1 MQPPFVSENGH
12 SYLYLG
18 MEKGHKRA
26 STEVTSVASWRTSG
40 DAGRTVGTALARRPQ
55 IGEHMAA
62 RRAVVSHARMQQSRP
77 PGYREESDE
86 ASITEGIG
94 GGDERWRVAPD
105 GLVETAA
112 WRHARAKWCQPDAAQ
127 AAAMRPYFASS
138 KRMCREP
145 GRPAEAKRASIERRR
160 LPNAEPTLH
169 FRTETVGGNV
179 TEGGLTAACTL
190 RRMPASR
197 PEVDGAAEGE
207 AAGTNIG
214 GGGVLSGSGGRAAR
228 ADTVCIR
235 RRIAPTSRGRPL
247 PP

>member
-1 MQPPFVSENGH
+1 
-12 SYLYLG
+12 

-112 WRHARAKWCQPDAAQ
+112 WRQARAKWCQPDAVQ
-127 AAAMRPYFASS
+127 AAAMRRYLASS

-145 GRPAEAKRASIERRR
+145 GRPAEAKHAASIVAR
-160 LPNAEPTLH
+160 LASTLL
-169 FRTETVGGNV
+169 FKTETVGETVMWKCNRRRVDCGMHA
-179 TEGGLTAACTL
+179 TAYACI
-190 RRMPASR
+190 PA
-197 PEVDGAAEGE
+197 
-207 AAGTNIG
+207 G
-214 GGGVLSGSGGRAAR
+214 GGWSGG
-228 ADTVCIR
+228 
-235 RRIAPTSRGRPL
+235 G
-247 PP
+247 

>member
-1 MQPPFVSENGH
+1 
-12 SYLYLG
+12 

-112 WRHARAKWCQPDAAQ
+112 WRQARAKWCQPDAAQ
-127 AAAMRPYFASS
+127 AAAMRQYLASS

-145 GRPAEAKRASIERRR
+145 GRPAEAKRAASIERRR
-160 LPNAEPTLH
+160 EPTLH

-190 RRMPASR
+190 RRMPASL
-197 PEVDGAAEGE
+197 PEEDGAAGGE
-207 AAGTNIG
+207 AAGTDLG
-214 GGGVLSGSGGRAAR
+214 GGRGFELGGDAGKKRN
-228 ADTVCIR
+228 R
-235 RRIAPTSRGRPL
+235 RWRCN
-247 PP
+247 

>member
-1 MQPPFVSENGH
+1 
-12 SYLYLG
+12 

-112 WRHARAKWCQPDAAQ
+112 WRQARAKWCQPDAAQ
-127 AAAMRPYFASS
+127 AAAMRQYLASS

-145 GRPAEAKRASIERRR
+145 GRPAEAKRAAKIERRR

-169 FRTETVGGNV
+169 FRTETVGENVTVGGNV

-190 RRMPASR
+190 RRMPASL
-197 PEVDGAAEGE
+197 PEVDGAAGAE

-214 GGGVLSGSGGRAAR
+214 GAGF
-228 ADTVCIR
+228 
-235 RRIAPTSRGRPL
+235 
-247 PP
+247 

>member
-1 MQPPFVSENGH
+1 MFFQHGKDAHRDSAKVALNDSSRSLIWFFLSKLCLCKLVKKP
-12 SYLYLG
+12 SYLGYLG

-112 WRHARAKWCQPDAAQ
+112 WRQARAKWCQPDAAQ

-138 KRMCREP
+138 KRRECAGSP
-145 GRPAEAKRASIERRR
+145 DGPPRRSAQR
-160 LPNAEPTLH
+160 RSSDDGNQLCIS
-169 FRTETVGGNV
+169 ET
-179 TEGGLTAACTL
+179 CK
-190 RRMPASR
+190 
-197 PEVDGAAEGE
+197 
-207 AAGTNIG
+207 
-214 GGGVLSGSGGRAAR
+214 
-228 ADTVCIR
+228 C
-235 RRIAPTSRGRPL
+235 
-247 PP
+247 